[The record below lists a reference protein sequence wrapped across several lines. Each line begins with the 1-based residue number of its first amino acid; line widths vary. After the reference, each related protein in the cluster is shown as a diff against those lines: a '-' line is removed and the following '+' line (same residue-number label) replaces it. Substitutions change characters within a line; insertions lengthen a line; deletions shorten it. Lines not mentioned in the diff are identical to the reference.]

1 MVIYMTIYM
10 ITFDVQP
17 IGNRVDRIKK
27 KKLDQIIAE
36 FKEYIR
42 FSTSTYIVAT
52 DKSFEQMEELMDDV
66 ITDDDKI
73 FIAEITKN
81 CTGSISESEWD
92 WLDGIQQ

>member
-1 MVIYMTIYM
+1 MTTYI

-17 IGNRVDRIKK
+17 IGNRVDRVKK
-27 KKLDQIIAE
+27 KKLDQIIAQ

-42 FSTSTYIVAT
+42 FSTSTYIIAT
-52 DKSFEQMEELMDDV
+52 EKSFEEMEEIMDDV

-92 WLDGIQQ
+92 WLDEAQK